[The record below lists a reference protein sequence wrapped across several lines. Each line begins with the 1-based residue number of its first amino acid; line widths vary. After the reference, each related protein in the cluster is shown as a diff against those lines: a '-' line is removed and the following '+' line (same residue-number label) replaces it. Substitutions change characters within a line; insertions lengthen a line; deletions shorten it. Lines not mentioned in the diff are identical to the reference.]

1 MKIHCSNPTCAAVV
15 RNSNGDPIEVRA
27 LVYPEMLEAFG
38 WATTMVAGKSEPLC
52 PRCQRDE

>member
-38 WATTMVAGKSEPLC
+38 WATTRVDGKLAPIC
-52 PRCQRDE
+52 PRCSA